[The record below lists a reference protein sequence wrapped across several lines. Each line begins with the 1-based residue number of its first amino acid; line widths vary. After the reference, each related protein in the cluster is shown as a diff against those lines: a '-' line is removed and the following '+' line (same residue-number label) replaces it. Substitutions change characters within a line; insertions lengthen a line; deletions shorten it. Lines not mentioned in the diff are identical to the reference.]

1 MKAIFLLFAL
11 AAFGAQPAPQ
21 MFGAV
26 RSEVARDGR
35 NYVVFQKGKQV
46 EIIRLGWASPGQ
58 HQQIRAD
65 MIALIPQVTG
75 CRLVPSTLQGD
86 SGEMRGRL
94 VCPR

>member
-11 AAFGAQPAPQ
+11 AACGAQPAPQ

>member
-11 AAFGAQPAPQ
+11 AACGAQPAPQ

-35 NYVVFQKGKQV
+35 NYVVF
-46 EIIRLGWASPGQ
+46 Q